1 MSIDATRWAWSL
13 QGIRPTQKLVLLSL
27 ADRAGENH
35 VCWPSLQRLAFDTGL
50 DVKTIRTCLI
60 DLAQAG
66 IVSRREVRGRGY
78 EYTLVGVEGR
88 ENQTILTDYRKTA
101 SKKPF
106 SENATPTSFGRGID
120 NHQYSNDNFLDT
132 PTSLGTPTKTGTGT
146 DLGTPPLPVSV
157 PHPYQ
162 FRYPTPTKTGTRIYQ
177 EPIKNRS
184 ENLEES
190 VQTHTRTRSQKPKP
204 QKLTFGEYANVKLT
218 AEEHGKLIAAYG
230 EDKTADAIAFLD
242 IHLGA
247 RAGKDPYKS
256 HYLALRKWVFDA
268 VEERKAKKQA
278 APSGRT
284 QAPMT
289 ARQAEA
295 AKRGE
300 WAKQILK
307 FDEVMKNG
315 EFATVGF
322 GTEQGVRALSATDAG
337 TGRVRAVGQDLE

>member
-106 SENATPTSFGRGID
+106 SENATPTSFGMGID
-120 NHQYSNDNFLDT
+120 NHQDSNDNFLDT

-162 FRYPTPTKTGTRIYQ
+162 NWYPNLPRTDQ
-177 EPIKNRS
+177 EPIR
-184 ENLEES
+184 EPRRECADAH
-190 VQTHTRTRSQKPKP
+190 THSLTEAEATKAHVRGICQRQAHGRRTRKAHSSLRGRQDRRCHRLLGHPSRGQSRERPVQVALSGSP
-204 QKLTFGEYANVKLT
+204 Q
-218 AEEHGKLIAAYG
+218 
-230 EDKTADAIAFLD
+230 
-242 IHLGA
+242 
-247 RAGKDPYKS
+247 
-256 HYLALRKWVFDA
+256 
-268 VEERKAKKQA
+268 
-278 APSGRT
+278 
-284 QAPMT
+284 
-289 ARQAEA
+289 
-295 AKRGE
+295 
-300 WAKQILK
+300 
-307 FDEVMKNG
+307 
-315 EFATVGF
+315 VGF
-322 GTEQGVRALSATDAG
+322 RC
-337 TGRVRAVGQDLE
+337 R